1 MGPGVI
7 VAIVVVVIAIVFV
20 ASRNNKSGKQSR
32 ANQDFMKSMDE
43 KAKQRNILATNAR
56 TKDDDYGFSPD
67 NPIMESTVHSSY
79 QFLDRLCTA
88 DGKPVTYDRIC
99 SMAGNPGGIPVI
111 VDKYILSVDEKQ
123 IKELY
128 ICAYAHTLNIAP
140 KGFML
145 K

>member
-79 QFLDRLCTA
+79 QFHRLH
-88 DGKPVTYDRIC
+88 
-99 SMAGNPGGIPVI
+99 IPSLPCLKI
-111 VDKYILSVDEKQ
+111 VFKNKHGFAWV
-123 IKELY
+123 LY
-128 ICAYAHTLNIAP
+128 CIEI
-140 KGFML
+140 
-145 K
+145 